1 MARQAAIPVATASG
15 PARSSGG
22 TGLRSAA
29 SNQWSASVVRPI
41 SCRVV
46 ALTRASRGSSVTASV
61 GRPASHARIVSMRA
75 RSLATIQWSRISVAA
90 SAMSPAAVAWRMA
103 SDAVP

>member
-1 MARQAAIPVATASG
+1 
-15 PARSSGG
+15 
-22 TGLRSAA
+22 
-29 SNQWSASVVRPI
+29 
-41 SCRVV
+41 
-46 ALTRASRGSSVTASV
+46 
-61 GRPASHARIVSMRA
+61 MRA